1 MRRAMR
7 SLFLCGSRAGGWAWG
22 VATMCLA
29 RPVEGQVHV
38 VIQWVVR
45 TERAVG
51 EAMGAMQDTN
61 RLQRLLQQAFSD
73 AYPGSALGNLTNHTV
88 GVRNVTV
95 RMLDESKRAPAVA
108 GATPIPTP
116 TPTPTGAAQLETDT
130 VVIAAIGGMTLVGVA
145 WVLSRRPWAVP
156 KESAA
161 PPLLA
166 PVLRVR
172 IRRE

>member
-1 MRRAMR
+1 MGRAIQ
-7 SLFLCGSRAGGWAWG
+7 SLISCSSRANAWAWG
-22 VATMCLA
+22 MVTTCLV

-51 EAMGAMQDTN
+51 EAVGAMQDTN

-88 GVRNVTV
+88 GIRNVTV
-95 RMLDESKRAPAVA
+95 RMLDESKGAPPVA
-108 GATPIPTP
+108 GVTPIPIP
-116 TPTPTGAAQLETDT
+116 TPTPTGAALLETDT
-130 VVIAAIGGMTLVGVA
+130 AVIAAIGGVTLVGVA
-145 WVLSRRPWAVP
+145 WVLSRRPWAMP